1 MHPALDR
8 RTFLRAS
15 AVAAAAAAT
24 ACAPSGVAARA
35 TTAAA
40 TGRPVGS
47 GPASPGTASSG
58 TGPAAAGSAPSAASA
73 TGTVARTG
81 ARGAPSPSDWSSL
94 GRGLAGRLVRP
105 GDASY
110 DAARRLYNPSFD
122 GIRPSGVAY
131 CANPSDVAEC
141 LAFARRLGVPVTSR
155 SGGHSYAGWS
165 TGTGLVIDVSRMN
178 TVRASSGRAVVGA
191 GAQLV
196 DVYDRLAARGV
207 SIPAG
212 SCPTVGVAGLTL
224 GGGIGVVARK
234 YGLTCDVLESLQ
246 IVTADGRVRTC
257 DARHDPELYWA
268 SRGGGGGNFG
278 VAVSFT
284 FRTHHAQDLT
294 LFFLHWPW
302 SRARKAVAAWQAWAP
317 FAPDA
322 LWSNLHLSQD
332 PSLDLQIGGV
342 YVGPRAECERLL
354 EPLIAKIGSEPS
366 SRYLTRTSYQHAM
379 MIEAGCS
386 SRTVSQCHRPGNLP
400 GRTADG
406 RFPRDAFG
414 AKSHMAYRPLS
425 ASGVGTLVDRVA
437 RPGRHAVLLD
447 ALGGAVG
454 RVKPGATAFPHRA
467 ALFSVQYYA
476 HMAGAAAWLRGA
488 HGAMAPHFG
497 DHAYVNYIDPA
508 LSGWRQAYYGANAT
522 RLAKAKATYDPARL
536 FRFPQ
541 AI

>member
-1 MHPALDR
+1 MRPALDR
-8 RTFLRAS
+8 RSFLRGS
-15 AVAAAAAAT
+15 AIAATVVAGGCVDTGAAART
-24 ACAPSGVAARA
+24 
-35 TTAAA
+35 
-40 TGRPVGS
+40 
-47 GPASPGTASSG
+47 
-58 TGPAAAGSAPSAASA
+58 A
-73 TGTVARTG
+73 TGTLVGTAAGMTARTG
-81 ARGAPSPSDWSSL
+81 PSPSDWTSL
-94 GRGLAGRLVRP
+94 GRGLAGRLIRP
-105 GDASY
+105 GDAAY

-122 GIRPSGVAY
+122 GIRPAAVAY

-141 LAFARRLGVPVTSR
+141 LAFARRLRVPVTSR

-165 TGTGLVIDVSRMN
+165 SGTGLVVDVSRMN
-178 TVRASSGRAVVGA
+178 GVRATSGRAVVGA

-196 DVYDRLAARGV
+196 DVYDRLASHGV
-207 SIPAG
+207 SIPGG
-212 SCPTVGVAGLTL
+212 SCPTVGIAGLTL

-234 YGLTCDVLESLQ
+234 YGLTCDALESLQ
-246 IVTADGRVRTC
+246 IVTADGRVLTC
-257 DARHDPELYWA
+257 DADHEPELYWA

-284 FRTHHAQDLT
+284 FRTHATRDVT

-317 FAPDA
+317 HEPDA
-322 LWSNLHLSQD
+322 MWSNLHLTQD
-332 PSLDLQIGGV
+332 PALDLQIGGL
-342 YVGPRAECERLL
+342 YLGSRADCERRL
-354 EPLIAKIGSEPS
+354 EPLIAKIGAQPS
-366 SRYLTRTSYQHAM
+366 TRYVTQTSYRNAM

-386 SRTVSQCHRPGNLP
+386 TRTVSQCHRPGSLP
-400 GRTADG
+400 GQTADG
-406 RFPRDAFG
+406 RFPRDAFS

-425 ASGVGTLVDRVA
+425 ASGIGALVEQTA

-454 RVKPGATAFPHRA
+454 RVRPGATAFPHRT

-476 HMAGAAAWLRGA
+476 HMAGAATWLRGA
-488 HGAMAPHFG
+488 HAAMAPHFG

-508 LSGWRQAYYGANAT
+508 LPAWRQAYYGANAG
-522 RLAKAKATYDPARL
+522 RLAKVKAAYDPGRL

>member
-1 MHPALDR
+1 MRPALDR
-8 RTFLRAS
+8 RSFLRAS
-15 AVAAAAAAT
+15 AVAATAVAT
-24 ACAPSGVAARA
+24 GCAQNVTTAHAGARTTARTAPS
-35 TTAAA
+35 
-40 TGRPVGS
+40 S
-47 GPASPGTASSG
+47 
-58 TGPAAAGSAPSAASA
+58 
-73 TGTVARTG
+73 
-81 ARGAPSPSDWSSL
+81 SDWTSL
-94 GRGLAGRLVRP
+94 GKGLAGRLIRP

-122 GIRPSGVAY
+122 GIRPSAVAY

-141 LAFARRLGVPVTSR
+141 LAFAKRLGIPVTSR

-165 TGTGLVIDVSRMN
+165 TGTGLVVDVSRMN
-178 TVRASSGRAVVGA
+178 SVRATSGHAVVGA

-196 DVYDRLAARGV
+196 DVYDRLAAHGV

-224 GGGIGVVARK
+224 GGGIGVVARQ

-246 IVTADGRVRTC
+246 IVTADGRVLTC
-257 DARHDPELYWA
+257 DADHNPDLYWA

-284 FRTHHAQDLT
+284 FRTHAT
-294 LFFLHWPW
+294 REVTVFFLHWPW
-302 SRARKAVAAWQAWAP
+302 SRARKAIAAWQAWAP

-322 LWSNLHLSQD
+322 MWSNLHLSQD
-332 PSLDLQIGGV
+332 PSLDLQIGGL
-342 YVGPRAECERLL
+342 YLGSRADCERRL
-354 EPLIAKIGSEPS
+354 EPLIAKIGSQPS
-366 SRYLTRTSYQHAM
+366 TRYVTQTSYQKAM
-379 MIEAGCS
+379 MIEGGCS
-386 SRTVSQCHRPGNLP
+386 SRTVSQCHRPGSLP
-400 GRTADG
+400 GQTADG
-406 RFPRDAFG
+406 RFPRDAFS

-425 ASGVGTLVDRVA
+425 AAGIGALVDQTA

-454 RVKPGATAFPHRA
+454 RVRPDATAFPHRT

-476 HMAGAAAWLRGA
+476 HMAGAATWLRGSHA
-488 HGAMAPHFG
+488 AMAPHFG

-508 LSGWRQAYYGANAT
+508 LSGWRQAYYGANAG
-522 RLAKAKATYDPARL
+522 RLAKVKATYDPGRL

-541 AI
+541 AV

>member
-1 MHPALDR
+1 MHAALDR
-8 RTFLRAS
+8 RNLLRLS
-15 AVAAAAAAT
+15 AFAAAAAAT
-24 ACAPSGVAARA
+24 AGARA
-35 TTAAA
+35 A
-40 TGRPVGS
+40 S
-47 GPASPGTASSG
+47 GASAGTA
-58 TGPAAAGSAPSAASA
+58 
-73 TGTVARTG
+73 ARTG
-81 ARGAPSPSDWSSL
+81 PTPSDWTSL
-94 GRGLAGRLVRP
+94 GRGLAGRLIRP

-122 GIRPSGVAY
+122 GIRPSAVAY

-141 LAFARRLGVPVTSR
+141 LTFAKRLGVPVTSR

-178 TVRASSGRAVVGA
+178 TVRAASGRAVVGA

-246 IVTADGRVRTC
+246 IVTADGRVLTC
-257 DARHDPELYWA
+257 DADHDPDLYWA

-284 FRTHHAQDLT
+284 FRTHATRDVT

-322 LWSNLHLSQD
+322 MWSNLHLSQD
-332 PSLDLQIGGV
+332 PALDLQIGGL
-342 YVGPRAECERLL
+342 YLGPRAECERLL
-354 EPLIAKIGSEPS
+354 EPLIAKIGREPS
-366 SRYLTRTSYQHAM
+366 SRYVVQTSYRDAM
-379 MIEAGCS
+379 MVEAGCPS
-386 SRTVSQCHRPGNLP
+386 GTVSQCHRAGTLP
-400 GRTADG
+400 NQTADG
-406 RFPRDAFG
+406 RFPRDAFS

-425 ASGVGTLVDRVA
+425 SSGIGTLVDRIA
-437 RPGRHAVLLD
+437 RPGRHTVLLD

-454 RVKPGATAFPHRA
+454 RVRPDATAFPHRG

-476 HMAGAAAWLRGA
+476 HRAGAAAWLRAA
-488 HGAMAPHFG
+488 HAAMGPHFG
-497 DHAYVNYIDPA
+497 DHAYVNYIDPG
-508 LSGWRQAYYGANAT
+508 LSGWRQAYYGGNAG
-522 RLAKAKATYDPARL
+522 RLAKVKATYDPGRL

>member
-1 MHPALDR
+1 MQPALDR

-15 AVAAAAAAT
+15 AVTAAAAAT
-24 ACAPSGVAARA
+24 ACAPTGTLARA
-35 TTAAA
+35 TAA
-40 TGRPVGS
+40 T
-47 GPASPGTASSG
+47 AGTAGAASASG
-58 TGPAAAGSAPSAASA
+58 AASAASAAGSAGSAPSAASA
-73 TGTVARTG
+73 GGTLARTG
-81 ARGAPSPSDWSSL
+81 ARGGPSPSDWSSL
-94 GRGLAGRLVRP
+94 GRGLAGRMIRP

-122 GIRPSGVAY
+122 GIRPGGVAY

-141 LAFARRLGVPVTSR
+141 LAFARRFGVPVTSR

-165 TGTGLVIDVSRMN
+165 TGTGLVIDVSRMSS
-178 TVRASSGRAVVGA
+178 VRASGGRAVVGA

-196 DVYDRLAARGV
+196 DIYDRLAAHGV
-207 SIPAG
+207 GIPGG
-212 SCPTVGVAGLTL
+212 SCPTVGIAGLTL
-224 GGGIGVVARK
+224 GGGIGVLSRK
-234 YGLTCDVLESLQ
+234 YGLTCDALESLQ

-257 DARHDPELYWA
+257 DSRHDPELYWA

-284 FRTHHAQDLT
+284 FRTHRTQDLT

-317 FAPDA
+317 SVPDA

-332 PSLDLQIGGV
+332 PGLDVQIGGV
-342 YVGPRAECERLL
+342 YVGPRDQCERLL
-354 EPLIAKIGSEPS
+354 DPLIAKVGSQPS
-366 SRYLTRTSYQHAM
+366 SRFITRTSYQHAM

-386 SRTVSQCHRPGNLP
+386 SRTVSQCHRQGDLP

-406 RFPRDAFG
+406 RFPRDAFS

-425 ASGVGTLVDRVA
+425 ASGIATLVDRIS

-454 RVKPGATAFPHRA
+454 RVGPGATAFPHRA

-476 HMAGAAAWLRGA
+476 HMAGAATWLRGA
-488 HGAMAPHFG
+488 HDAMAPHFG

-508 LSGWRQAYYGANAT
+508 LSGWRQAYYGPNAA
-522 RLAKAKATYDPARL
+522 RLAKTKATYDPARL

>member
-1 MHPALDR
+1 MRPALDR
-8 RTFLRAS
+8 RSFFRVS
-15 AVAAAAAAT
+15 AVAAAVVAGGCGNTEAAART
-24 ACAPSGVAARA
+24 P
-35 TTAAA
+35 AA
-40 TGRPVGS
+40 T
-47 GPASPGTASSG
+47 PASRSAGAGASASAG
-58 TGPAAAGSAPSAASA
+58 AGASGSAGA
-73 TGTVARTG
+73 GVGARTG
-81 ARGAPSPSDWSSL
+81 PSPSDWTSL
-94 GRGLAGRLVRP
+94 GRGLAGRLIRP

-122 GIRPSGVAY
+122 GVRPSGVAY

-141 LAFARRLGVPVTSR
+141 LDFARRLRVPVTSR

-178 TVRASSGRAVVGA
+178 TVRAASGRAVVGA

-196 DVYDRLAARGV
+196 DVYDRLAAQGV

-212 SCPTVGVAGLTL
+212 SCPTVGIAGLTL
-224 GGGIGVVARK
+224 GGGLGVVARK
-234 YGLTCDVLESLQ
+234 YGLTCDVLESLR
-246 IVTADGRVRTC
+246 IVTADGRVLTC
-257 DARHDPELYWA
+257 DADHNPDLYWA

-284 FRTHHAQDLT
+284 FRTHATRDVT
-294 LFFLHWPW
+294 VFFLHWPW

-317 FAPDA
+317 HEPDA
-322 LWSNLHLSQD
+322 MWSNLHLSQD
-332 PSLDLQIGGV
+332 PALDVQIGGL
-342 YVGPRAECERLL
+342 YLGSRAGCERRL
-354 EPLIAKIGSEPS
+354 EPLIAAIGSGPS
-366 SRYLTRTSYQHAM
+366 SRYVTQTSYQKAM

-386 SRTVSQCHRPGNLP
+386 GRTVSQCHRQGDLP

-406 RFPRDAFG
+406 RFPRDAFS
-414 AKSHMAYRPLS
+414 AKSHLAYRPLS
-425 ASGVGTLVDRVA
+425 ASGIGALVDQTA

-454 RVKPGATAFPHRA
+454 RVRPDATAFPHRA

-476 HMAGAAAWLRGA
+476 HMRGAAPWLRGA
-488 HGAMAPHFG
+488 HAAMAPHFG

-508 LSGWRQAYYGANAT
+508 LSGWRQAYYGANAG
-522 RLAKAKATYDPARL
+522 RLAKVKATYDPGRL

-541 AI
+541 SI